1 MVTRKVARRTR
12 IRTDNTTDD
21 TTVVLGTPVVIK
33 LGKRKKRKKGSSKAA
48 KRLEYYEKRLAKS
61 ARRVSRGIKNGV
73 DTYIDNRNRSERR
86 RRDGA
91 LLDLCENSAKG
102 VAKAISESSPV
113 LTDFAKALN
122 TKKMRKQIKQF
133 LRPIPVVL

>member
-1 MVTRKVARRTR
+1 MVTRKVKRRA
-12 IRTDNTTDD
+12 IVQTDNATDD
-21 TTVVLGTPVVIK
+21 TAVVLTAPLVIK
-33 LGKRKKRKKGSSKAA
+33 LGGKKKRKKGSSKAA

-61 ARRVSRGIKNGV
+61 ARRVSRGVKNGV

-91 LLDLCENSAKG
+91 LLDLCENTAKG

-113 LTDFAKALN
+113 LTDFTKALN
-122 TKKMRKQIKQF
+122 TKKMRKQIRQF

>member
-1 MVTRKVARRTR
+1 MVTRKVTGRTR
-12 IRTDNTTDD
+12 IRTDNSTDD
-21 TTVVLGTPVVIK
+21 TAVVLGTPLVIK
-33 LGKRKKRKKGSSKAA
+33 LGKKKKKRGSSKAA
-48 KRLEYYEKRLAKS
+48 RRLEYYEKRMSKS

-86 RRDGA
+86 RKDGA
-91 LLDLCENSAKG
+91 ILDFCENSAKG
-102 VAKAISESSPV
+102 IAKAISESSPI
-113 LTDFAKALN
+113 LTDAAKALN